1 MKKMNPTSNNHSRG
15 KALRHWLVLMAAS
28 AALASSAWVR
38 AAATCADE
46 KENRASGA
54 ERRQGQDGRDG
65 QDRRDGRREERRDG
79 RRDGRRGEP
88 PFEFGW
94 SHRGDDGDL
103 RSPSQN
109 EWDDASAFMR
119 RHSPRRAQAMD
130 QLPEGSWKDK
140 LRKVLFARYRGLRS
154 LERRDP
160 GAFGQRVNQL
170 RLEDEIFG
178 LVSDW
183 AGSAEE
189 ERPKLK
195 ERLKVLVASL
205 VDLDVQERK
214 RRVERLEAEL
224 REQKAALEKDT
235 GQRDAL
241 VDDRYNRFLDWANKW
256 AEKRQRDKAKEEEA
270 GRDGKKDG
278 EKNCD

>member
-1 MKKMNPTSNNHSRG
+1 MMKKMNSTSNNHFRG
-15 KALRHWLVLMAAS
+15 RAVRRWLVLVAAS
-28 AALASSAWVR
+28 AALASLAGAR
-38 AAATCADE
+38 AAAACPDE
-46 KENRASGA
+46 KENRASA
-54 ERRQGQDGRDG
+54 SERREGRDGRYG
-65 QDRRDGRREERRDG
+65 QDRRDGQERRDG
-79 RRDGRRGEP
+79 RRDGP
-88 PFEFGW
+88 YEFGW
-94 SHRGDDGDL
+94 GRRGDEGDL
-103 RSPSQN
+103 REPSQK
-109 EWDDASAFMR
+109 EWAEASAFMWR
-119 RHSPRRAQAMD
+119 YSPRRARAMD
-130 QLPEGSWKDK
+130 QLAEGSWKDK

-154 LERRDP
+154 LDRRDP
-160 GAFGQRVNQL
+160 EAFRQRVEQL

-195 ERLKVLVASL
+195 ERLKVLVSSL

-214 RRVERLEAEL
+214 RRIDRLEAEL

-235 GQRDAL
+235 EQRDTL

-256 AEKRQRDKAKEEEA
+256 AEKRQRDKAKDEEA
-270 GRDGKKDG
+270 GRDGKKDD

>member
-1 MKKMNPTSNNHSRG
+1 MMKKMNSTSNNHFRG
-15 KALRHWLVLMAAS
+15 KAVRRWIVLAAAS
-28 AALASSAWVR
+28 AALASPAGAR
-38 AAATCADE
+38 AAAACADE

-54 ERRQGQDGRDG
+54 ERHD

-79 RRDGRRGEP
+79 RRGGPYEFGWGRRGDE
-88 PFEFGW
+88 
-94 SHRGDDGDL
+94 GDL
-103 RSPSQN
+103 REPSQK
-109 EWDDASAFMR
+109 EWAEASAFMWR
-119 RHSPRRAQAMD
+119 YSPRRARAMD
-130 QLPEGSWKDK
+130 QLAEGSWKDK

-160 GAFGQRVNQL
+160 EAFRQRVEQL
-170 RLEDEIFG
+170 GLEDEIFG

-195 ERLKVLVASL
+195 DRLKVLVSSL

-214 RRVERLEAEL
+214 RRIDRLEAEL

-235 GQRDAL
+235 EQRDTL
-241 VDDRYNRFLDWANKW
+241 VEDRYNRFLDWANKW
-256 AEKRQRDKAKEEEA
+256 AEKRQRDKAKDEEA
-270 GRDGKKDG
+270 GRDGKKDD